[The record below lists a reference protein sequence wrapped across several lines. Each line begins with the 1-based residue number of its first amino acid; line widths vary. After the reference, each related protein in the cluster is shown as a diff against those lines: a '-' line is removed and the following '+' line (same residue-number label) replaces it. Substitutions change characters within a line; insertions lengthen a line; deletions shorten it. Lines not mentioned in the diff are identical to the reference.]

1 MGIMQKNGCI
11 FCKLINREFEPA
23 VVMETPLVMAT
34 MDINPAGTLCG
45 HTLVMTK
52 KHFETIED
60 CPEKEL
66 KEVIAAVK
74 KLVPAIKMISGAE
87 GINVI
92 QNNGRA
98 AGQLVNH
105 VHFHIIPRARGDGI
119 HFNENRRK
127 ARPMELTEAAEAIKK
142 ELKRKK

>member
-1 MGIMQKNGCI
+1 MGIIQKNDCI
-11 FCKLINREFEPA
+11 FCKFVTGEIKPA
-23 VVMETPLVMAT
+23 VVFKNESVLAIL
-34 MDINPAGTLCG
+34 DINPAGALCG
-45 HTLVMTK
+45 HTLVMPK

-66 KEVIAAVK
+66 KEAIAAVK
-74 KLVPAIKMISGAE
+74 KLVPAIKMVSGAE

-92 QNNGRA
+92 QNNGQA

-127 ARPMELTEAAEAIKK
+127 PRPMELTEAAEAIKK
-142 ELKRKK
+142 ALE